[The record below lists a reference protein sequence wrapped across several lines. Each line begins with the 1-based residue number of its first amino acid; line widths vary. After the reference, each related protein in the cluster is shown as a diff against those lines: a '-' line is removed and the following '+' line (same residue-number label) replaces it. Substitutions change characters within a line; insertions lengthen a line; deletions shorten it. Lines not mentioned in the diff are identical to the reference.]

1 MSSGQTMEE
10 GNMKQLSKR
19 KLRRIRGGGNCAKD
33 TVLAFV
39 NQDQNG
45 ISGSVV
51 FIRDNLGGPGNGVGN
66 FASSE
71 ARATDCT
78 FV

>member
-1 MSSGQTMEE
+1 
-10 GNMKQLSKR
+10 MKRVSKR
-19 KLRRIRGGGNCAKD
+19 KLRRIRGGGNCGSD

-39 NQDQNG
+39 NQGQNG
-45 ISGSVV
+45 ISGSVEV
-51 FIRDNLGGPGNGVGN
+51 IRATLGGPGNGVGN

-78 FV
+78 FI

>member
-1 MSSGQTMEE
+1 
-10 GNMKQLSKR
+10 MKQLSKLE
-19 KLRRIRGGGNCAKD
+19 LRRIRGGGNCGSD

-51 FIRDNLGGPGNGVGN
+51 VIRTTLGGPGNGVGN

-71 ARATDCT
+71 AQATDCT
-78 FV
+78 FI